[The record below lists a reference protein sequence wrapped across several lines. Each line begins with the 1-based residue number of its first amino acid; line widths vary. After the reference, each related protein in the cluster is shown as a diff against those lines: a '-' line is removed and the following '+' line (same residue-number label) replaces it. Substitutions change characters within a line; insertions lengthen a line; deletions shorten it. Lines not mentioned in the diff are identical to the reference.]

1 MKARHFVLLVVA
13 AGVLVLARK
22 LNLGAALD
30 SLRGLGPWAPVAFIA
45 LYVLACLFLLPGS
58 VLTLGAGA
66 VFGVVMGTVWVS
78 IAATLGATA
87 AFLAGRYLAKD
98 WTERRLAAQPRFKAV
113 NEAVA
118 REGWKIVLLLR
129 LSPLFPF
136 NVLNYALG
144 ATSVSLRHYVLASWL
159 GMLPGTVLYVYLG
172 AVAGDF
178 AGGRQRSKVEWVLYA
193 VGLAATVAV
202 TIYVTRLAEAAMPSH
217 FKEERHA

>member
-1 MKARHFVLLVVA
+1 MRARHVALLVVA
-13 AGVLVLARK
+13 AGVLALARK
-22 LNLGAALD
+22 LNLGATLD
-30 SLRGLGPWAPVAFIA
+30 LLRGLGPWAPVAFIA
-45 LYVLACLFLLPGS
+45 LYVAACLLLLPGS

-66 VFGVVMGTVWVS
+66 VFGVVMGTVWAS

-98 WTERRLAAQPRFKAV
+98 WTEKRLASHPRFEAV
-113 NEAVA
+113 SEAVA

-144 ATSVSLRHYVLASWL
+144 VTRVSLRHYVLASWL
-159 GMLPGTVLYVYLG
+159 GMLPGTVMYVYLG

-178 AGGRQRSKVEWVLYA
+178 AGGRQWSKAEWVLYA

-202 TIYVTRLAEAAMPSH
+202 TVYVARLAKSAMRSH
-217 FKEERHA
+217 LKEERHA

>member
-1 MKARHFVLLVVA
+1 MKARHLILLAVA
-13 AGVLVLARK
+13 AGALILARK

-30 SLRGLGPWAPVAFIA
+30 SLRGMGPWAPVAFIV
-45 LYVLACLFLLPGS
+45 LYALACVFLLPGS

-78 IAATLGATA
+78 VAATVGATA

-98 WTERRLAAQPRFKAV
+98 WTERRLASQPRFEAV
-113 NEAVA
+113 SAAVA

-144 ATSVSLRHYVLASWL
+144 VTRVSLRHYVLASWL
-159 GMLPGTVLYVYLG
+159 GMLPGTVMYVYLG
-172 AVAGDF
+172 AVAGDL
-178 AGGRQRSKVEWVLYA
+178 AGGRQRSHAQWVLYA

-202 TIYVTRLAEAAMPSH
+202 TIYVTRLAKSAMQSH
-217 FKEERHA
+217 LKEEGNA